1 MTVREMLTRVDS
13 VEFTYQMAYDLNEA
27 EDLAGGPP
35 PPFLPSL
42 PVMPSPLPEGTRLSA
57 DQLFAKIERLWFQDR
72 G

>member
-35 PPFLPSL
+35 PPLPA
-42 PVMPSPLPEGTRLSA
+42 MPGPMPEATRLSA
-57 DQLFAKIERLWFQDR
+57 DQLFAKIERLWFQDDR
-72 G
+72 RD